1 YNYATDSVYGYN
13 IELGDY
19 NYYTYEN
26 FLQSTRYTYEHLGV
40 EVEIDGLYY
49 YNVIGEGNTMNLET
63 DWVRSTEY
71 SKQYVKQ
78 TPQVERT
85 VMFRVFSTVY
95 DMESFKDPVEGM
107 YAYVIEV
114 DRTYQ
119 YYKAERETYLD
130 WHVIVGDGVQSVK
143 YNHTFELAQKVL
155 DNSDDIIEL
164 VVDGVE
170 IKEYTK
176 TVVNNQVQSITI
188 DSSVDLDEDSV
199 VQIRTYS
206 STITPNK
213 ELGAYEVP
221 INLQNNP
228 YNSNIE
234 YINQGDY
241 TLHFQ

>member
-1 YNYATDSVYGYN
+1 
-13 IELGDY
+13 
-19 NYYTYEN
+19 
-26 FLQSTRYTYEHLGV
+26 
-40 EVEIDGLYY
+40 
-49 YNVIGEGNTMNLET
+49 M
-63 DWVRSTEY
+63 
-71 SKQYVKQ
+71 
-78 TPQVERT
+78 
-85 VMFRVFSTVY
+85 
-95 DMESFKDPVEGM
+95 
-107 YAYVIEV
+107 
-114 DRTYQ
+114 
-119 YYKAERETYLD
+119 
-130 WHVIVGDGVQSVK
+130 
-143 YNHTFELAQKVL
+143 AQKVL

-234 YINQGDY
+234 
-241 TLHFQ
+241 